1 MTEPADP
8 DRPER
13 GGGYKWTVVG
23 MLWFICFF
31 NYADRQALFAV
42 FPLLQKQYGFD
53 KEQLGLI
60 GAAFTWVYALSAPF
74 AGQTADR
81 LPRKALILGGLTVWS
96 IITGFTAACSR
107 VWHFV
112 LVRGAEGL
120 GETFYF
126 PASMSVI
133 SDYHGPRTR
142 SRAMSLHQTSVYA
155 GTIGGS
161 AFAGWMGLRYGWSSS
176 FIALGAAGCVLGIVL
191 AGFLREPRRSS
202 ARVQDADRLESST
215 SPIPVLAGQ
224 NPAEASRRGR
234 VGHNQP
240 LASGE
245 TVPMG
250 RFLAELACTPTALLL
265 ILAFFGANFVALVF
279 LTWMPTF
286 LKEKFHLNLAAAGL
300 EATIFIQ
307 LSSMAGAGAGG
318 WLADRWRTRRP
329 GGRILAQA
337 TGALAGGPFIFLC
350 GFTRDRGTLI
360 LAMSLFGLAKGLY
373 DANIWAA
380 LYDVVTPTRRA
391 TAVGLMNMVG
401 WLGGGLGAYA
411 IGLTVTRWH
420 LTMSQAIE
428 STALI
433 YVGVA
438 ALLLVAALAFAPR
451 DIRRA
456 SEPAQPPP
464 EL

>member
-1 MTEPADP
+1 
-8 DRPER
+8 
-13 GGGYKWTVVG
+13 

-42 FPLLQKQYGFD
+42 FPLLKARYGFNQ
-53 KEQLGLI
+53 EQLGLI

-133 SDYHGPRTR
+133 SDYHSPRTR

-155 GTIGGS
+155 GTVGGS
-161 AFAGWMGLRYGWSSS
+161 VFAGWMGLRYGWSSS
-176 FIALGAAGCVLGIVL
+176 FVVLGAAGCVLGLVL
-191 AGFLREPRRSS
+191 AGFLREPRRTAGSS
-202 ARVQDADRLESST
+202 AGATL
-215 SPIPVLAGQ
+215 PGQ
-224 NPAEASRRGR
+224 RPTGN
-234 VGHNQP
+234 
-240 LASGE
+240 
-245 TVPMG
+245 TVPMAQ
-250 RFLAELACTPTALLL
+250 FLGELMRTPAALLL

-300 EATIFIQ
+300 EATIYIQ
-307 LSSMAGAGAGG
+307 FASMAGAGVGG
-318 WLADRWRTRRP
+318 WLADRWRSRLP

-337 TGALAGGPFIFLC
+337 VGALAGGPFIFLC

-411 IGLTVTRWH
+411 IGLATTRLH
-420 LTMSQAIE
+420 LTMSQAIS

-438 ALLLVAALAFAPR
+438 VLLLIAAFAFAPR
-451 DIRRA
+451 DIHRA
-456 SEPAQPPP
+456 AQ
-464 EL
+464 ELEQ